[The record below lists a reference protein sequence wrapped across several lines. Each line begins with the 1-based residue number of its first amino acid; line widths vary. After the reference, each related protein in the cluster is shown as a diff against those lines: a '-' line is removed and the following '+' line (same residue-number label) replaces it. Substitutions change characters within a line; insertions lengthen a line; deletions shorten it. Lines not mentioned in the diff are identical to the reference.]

1 MLVRS
6 AICLVVAVAFIVAT
20 QSELHAK
27 KGAAAPAPA
36 TTATKKTDNRKG
48 AILDEDYDDE
58 DEEVL
63 IDPKTGKARAKEFEK
78 GKPVDAAKTKGQV
91 GKITGSVNDLAAA
104 LRKSG
109 KATPPPPPPPAK
121 AAKNAKTAP
130 KVVEED
136 EVDEDEVTAPR
147 RKKSRTP
154 TTQPASQPAKTAKN
168 DSSERD

>member
-6 AICLVVAVAFIVAT
+6 AICLLVAVVIILAT

-27 KGAAAPAPA
+27 KGAAAPVPA
-36 TTATKKTDNRKG
+36 TTATRKADNRAKG
-48 AILDEDYDDE
+48 AILDEDYEDE

-78 GKPVDAAKTKGQV
+78 GKPVDTAKTKGQV
-91 GKITGSVNDLAAA
+91 GKITSSVNDLAAA

-109 KATPPPPPPPAK
+109 KTPPPPAPPAK
-121 AAKNAKTAP
+121 ATAKNAP
-130 KVVEED
+130 KVVV
-136 EVDEDEVTAPR
+136 VDEDADEVVAPR

-154 TTQPASQPAKTAKN
+154 TTQPTSQPAKTAK
-168 DSSERD
+168 DDLLERD